1 MTNKTIVLAGGGHA
15 HALLLHQLI
24 RKPLPGAQVVMVSPD
39 RYTPYSGMLPGLIAG
54 QYQPNEMHIN
64 LAELCRLA
72 GCEFVQGHAVKLDA
86 DNAILSIDGGRGFH
100 YDWLSINTG
109 SLPQSPPGFGQSDRG
124 MTVIGVKPVK
134 QFLSWLEDLE
144 VQLPVLPSFAL
155 GVLGLGAA
163 GTEVALALEQRLCQ
177 RFPGVAI
184 HLVGA
189 GGVVA
194 GYPLTVQQSVREQL
208 AARNIRL
215 HENVQASLVPGG
227 LQNGQGK
234 TIFLNAVVLC
244 TSARPD
250 GWLQGSGLT
259 VNEQGFVL
267 VDNALRSLN
276 YPNVFAA
283 GDIAT
288 LSSQPHPKS
297 GVYAVRHAAV
307 LEVNLRHLLMGKRTI
322 AYKPQRQSLALL
334 NMADGCAIGARGTV
348 TVAGRWVWRWK
359 HWLDQRFMKQ
369 FPRGF
374 QR

>member
-1 MTNKTIVLAGGGHA
+1 MADKTIVLAGGGHA
-15 HALLLHQLI
+15 HALLLHNLI
-24 RKPLPGAQVVMVSPD
+24 RQPLPGAQIVMVSPD
-39 RYTPYSGMLPGLIAG
+39 RYTPYSGMLPGMIAG

-72 GCEFVQGHAVKLDA
+72 GCEFVQGHAVRLDA
-86 DNAILSIDGGRGFH
+86 DKAILSIDGGRGFQ

-109 SLPQSPPGFGQSDRG
+109 SLPQSPVGFGQSDRG

-144 VQLPVLPSFAL
+144 VQLPVLPSFSL

-177 RFPGVAI
+177 CFPGVSI
-184 HLVGA
+184 HLAGA
-189 GGVVA
+189 GGLLS
-194 GYPLTVQQSVREQL
+194 GYPLTLQQHMREQL
-208 AARNIRL
+208 AARMIRL
-215 HENVQASLVPGG
+215 HENFQASLVPGG

-234 TIFLNAVVLC
+234 TVFLNAVVLC

-259 VNEQGFVL
+259 QDEQGFIL
-267 VDNALRSLN
+267 VDSALQSLSH
-276 YPNVFAA
+276 PNVFAA
-283 GDIAT
+283 GDMAT
-288 LSSQPHPKS
+288 LSYRPHPKS

-307 LEVNLRHLLMGKRTI
+307 LETNLRHLLMGKRVI
-322 AYKPQRQSLALL
+322 AYKPQHQSLALL
-334 NMADGCAIGARGTV
+334 NTADGRAVGSRGNA
-348 TVAGRWVWRWK
+348 TVAGRWVWHWK
-359 HWLDQRFMKQ
+359 RWLDHRFMKQ